1 MALTVS
7 LLKFRYHLSF
17 AGVVIGSLLFAP
29 AIDAPLLWRLAV
41 VYVSFNVL
49 LYGGIY
55 TFNDIADRRADAA
68 HPRKRERPIA
78 SGLIP
83 VGKALAISVAL
94 VITGLLLI
102 AWLLPVRVLL
112 ASAGALAVNVAYS
125 GGGRNLPFI
134 DILLNS
140 APHPVRFLIGV
151 MIVERT
157 PPIGHLL
164 AWLCLAAGVSCV
176 RRSVERAI
184 PGSSAS
190 RLTLAWYSEDGLT
203 AATDLGLVVL
213 LALAALDG
221 LASPGFYAVVL
232 TAYVFLVIG
241 GRHPGRLRSAGA
253 WLWLR

>member
-1 MALTVS
+1 MSLTFS

-17 AGVVIGSLLFAP
+17 AAVVLGALLFARQ
-29 AIDAPLLWRLAV
+29 IDAALLWRLAL

-68 HPRKRERPIA
+68 HPRKGQRPIA
-78 SGLIP
+78 SGLVP
-83 VGKALAISVAL
+83 VGAALAISVAL
-94 VITGLLLI
+94 ITAGLLLI
-102 AWLLPVRVLL
+102 GWLLPFRVLL
-112 ASAGALAVNVAYS
+112 ASAGALAMNAAYS

-151 MIVERT
+151 LIVERI
-157 PPIGHLL
+157 PPFGHLL

-176 RRSVERAI
+176 RRIVEKSA
-184 PGSSAS
+184 PGSSARS
-190 RLTLAWYSEDGLT
+190 TLAWYSEGGLT
-203 AATDLGLVVL
+203 AATNVGLALL
-213 LALAALDG
+213 LALAALDR

-232 TAYVFLVIG
+232 MGYLCLVIG
-241 GRHPGRLRSAGA
+241 GRRPGHLRAAGA